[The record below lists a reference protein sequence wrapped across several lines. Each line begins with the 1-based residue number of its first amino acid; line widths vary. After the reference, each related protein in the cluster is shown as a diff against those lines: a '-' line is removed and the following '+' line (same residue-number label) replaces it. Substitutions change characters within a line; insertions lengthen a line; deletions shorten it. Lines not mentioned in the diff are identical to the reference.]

1 MPCPLLRYE
10 EMTDKMKAQTEKSI
24 REEYANAAQH
34 PEYRHFLKENFLRS
48 STAEPLRICLH
59 TACFLPCLRFLYFPV
74 IAAVGQKRYT
84 FYRMEAY
91 IP

>member
-34 PEYRHFLKENFLRS
+34 PEYRHFFKKNLSK
-48 STAEPLRICLH
+48 I
-59 TACFLPCLRFLYFPV
+59 V
-74 IAAVGQKRYT
+74 IG
-84 FYRMEAY
+84 
-91 IP
+91 